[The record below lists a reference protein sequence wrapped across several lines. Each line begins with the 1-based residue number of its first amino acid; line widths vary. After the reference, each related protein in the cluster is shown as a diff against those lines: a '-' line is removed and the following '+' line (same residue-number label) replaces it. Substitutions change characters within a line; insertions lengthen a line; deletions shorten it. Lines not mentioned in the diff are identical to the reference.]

1 MTPLARLSTSWA
13 SITSTKASFEIALVS
28 HVPIPHTRIMAQDSV
43 YAHIAAAEFNEEEG
57 LVTST
62 RKGHALPSYD
72 KGHITGWLALSGLTL
87 VWICGLVCI
96 AIASSLFA
104 RQRPYTAV
112 GQTALLPAGSV
123 IIGNQGELYAFLVT
137 AIVTMCTEGTGFVHD
152 ICLRWD
158 LFREGR
164 LRWTTNLRLLS
175 TSRVTHATR
184 TPSNL
189 LYFSTLAL
197 AYTASSQI
205 FVPTAFSASDMGNL
219 EGYELL
225 LGTSASGAALM
236 ILGICFF
243 LQAAIVTWIYLAS
256 RRHIK
261 TWSSNTLTILLAC
274 MSSDSAMA
282 SASDNP
288 KYSSVVSTATRVS
301 HDHILEHQLGP
312 PPCSQPYN
320 RQASL
325 FATRKIAIRRTLCV
339 ISALPVLV
347 LIWAAIVLN
356 AWKRSEAPSSF
367 DSFASGPTKLN
378 QTLQHMMSTD
388 SDTFP
393 AIQPFSVQN
402 DPGSGSSLINAG
414 TTIFVCLI
422 IVFCLQVYLTFA
434 LHCAEVLINSARDQR
449 FWEKAARRMDSKER
463 GAPLNM
469 NVVVSFF
476 ANPSN
481 VILLLAKV
489 VAHWLFNQSL
499 LPIVLFSNSYD
510 IANWQCILTQI
521 CYYGVPTLVLAA
533 VALVLTG
540 IAWYEACRSP
550 KGPQPS
556 TYGHLQTLME
566 LVDEWGSGER
576 LYWGDKGVT
585 SDGLLRRA
593 GTSGNADA
601 VGPVHF
607 DAEYI

>member
-1 MTPLARLSTSWA
+1 
-13 SITSTKASFEIALVS
+13 
-28 HVPIPHTRIMAQDSV
+28 MAQDSV
-43 YAHIAAAEFNEEEG
+43 YAHVAAAEFNEEEG

-62 RKGHALPSYD
+62 RKGYALPSYD
-72 KGHITGWLALSGLTL
+72 KGHITEWLALSGLVL
-87 VWICGLVCI
+87 VWICGIVCI
-96 AIASSLFA
+96 AIGSSLFA

-112 GQTALLPAGSV
+112 GQTARLPAGSV

-137 AIVTMCTEGTGFVHD
+137 ALVTMCTEGTGFVHD

-205 FVPTAFSASDMGNL
+205 FVPTAFSASYLGNL
-219 EGYELL
+219 YGYGLL

-236 ILGICFF
+236 VLGICFF
-243 LQAAIVTWIYLAS
+243 SQAATVTWIYLAS

-274 MSSDSAMA
+274 MSSDSSMA
-282 SASDNP
+282 SASNNP

-301 HDHILEHQLGP
+301 HEHNHILAHRLGP

-325 FATRKIAIRRTLCV
+325 LSTRKIAIRRTLCV

-356 AWKRSEAPSSF
+356 AWKRSEAPNSF
-367 DSFASGPTKLN
+367 DKFASGTTKLN
-378 QTLQHMMSTD
+378 QTLQHLMSTD

-393 AIQPFSVQN
+393 AIKPFSIQTN
-402 DPGSGSSLINAG
+402 PGPAPSLINAG
-414 TTIFVCLI
+414 TTMFVCLI
-422 IVFCLQVYLTFA
+422 LVFCIQVYLTFA

-449 FWEKAARRMDSKER
+449 FWEKAARAMDSKER
-463 GAPLNM
+463 GAPLEM
-469 NVVVSFF
+469 NVVASYLG
-476 ANPSN
+476 NLPN

-489 VAHWLFNQSL
+489 VMHWLFNQSL

-510 IANWQCILTQI
+510 NENWQCILTEI
-521 CYYGVPTLVLAA
+521 CLFGVPTSCLAA
-533 VALVLTG
+533 VAIVLTG
-540 IAWYEACRSP
+540 ITWYEACRSP
-550 KGPQPS
+550 RGPQPS
-556 TYGHLQTLME
+556 TYGHLQTLAE
-566 LVDEWGSGER
+566 LVDEWGGGER

-585 SDGLLRRA
+585 SGGLLRRA
-593 GTSGNADA
+593 GTSGNSDA
-601 VGPVHF
+601 VGPIHF

>member
-1 MTPLARLSTSWA
+1 
-13 SITSTKASFEIALVS
+13 
-28 HVPIPHTRIMAQDSV
+28 MAQDSV
-43 YAHIAAAEFNEEEG
+43 YISIGAEEDG
-57 LVTST
+57 LITGQ
-62 RKGHALPSYD
+62 RKRLPLPPYD
-72 KGHITGWLALSGLTL
+72 KGHMTGWLALSGLVL
-87 VWICGLVCI
+87 VWICGVICI
-96 AIASSLFA
+96 AIGSSLFT
-104 RQRPYTAV
+104 RQRPYIAV
-112 GQTALLPAGSV
+112 GQTARLPAGSV
-123 IIGNQGELYAFLVT
+123 IIGNQGEVYAFLVT
-137 AIVTMCTEGTGFVHD
+137 ALVTMCTEGTGFVHD
-152 ICLRWD
+152 VCLRWD

-205 FVPTAFSASDMGNL
+205 FVPTAFTASYLANL
-219 EGYELL
+219 QGFEMF

-236 ILGICFF
+236 ILGVCFF

-274 MSSDSAMA
+274 MSSDGAMA

-301 HDHILEHQLGP
+301 HEHDHILEHRLGP
-312 PPCSQPYN
+312 PPCSHPCN

-356 AWKRSEAPSSF
+356 AWKRGGDPISF
-367 DSFASGPTKLN
+367 DEFADGPTKLSK
-378 QTLQHMMSTD
+378 TLQHMMETD

-393 AIQPFSVQN
+393 AIQPFSIQI
-402 DPGSGSSLINAG
+402 DPGPAPSLISAG

-422 IVFCLQVYLTFA
+422 LVFCLQAYLTFA

-449 FWEKAARRMDSKER
+449 LWEKAAKKER

-469 NVVVSFF
+469 NVAASFLW
-476 ANPSN
+476 NPPN
-481 VILLLAKV
+481 IFLLVAKV
-489 VAHWLFNQSL
+489 VVHWLFNQSL
-499 LPIVLFSNSYD
+499 LPVVLFSNSYD
-510 IANWQCILTQI
+510 NEEWQCILTQI
-521 CYYGVPTLVLAA
+521 CLFGVPTLCLAA
-533 VALVLTG
+533 VAMVLAV
-540 IAWYEACRSP
+540 ISWYEACRSP
-550 KGPQPS
+550 KGAQPS
-556 TYGHLQTLME
+556 TYGHLQTLTE
-566 LVDEWGSGER
+566 LVDEWGNGKR

-593 GTSGNADA
+593 GTSGNTHAI
-601 VGPVHF
+601 GPIHF

>member
-1 MTPLARLSTSWA
+1 MGQ
-13 SITSTKASFEIALVS
+13 I
-28 HVPIPHTRIMAQDSV
+28 SV
-43 YAHIAAAEFNEEEG
+43 YTHVGAAQLNEEEG
-57 LVTST
+57 LVTGQ

-87 VWICGLVCI
+87 VWISGVVCI
-96 AIASSLFA
+96 AVASSLFA

-112 GQTALLPAGSV
+112 GQTARLPAGSV
-123 IIGNQGELYAFLVT
+123 IIGNQGEVYAFLVT
-137 AIVTMCTEGTGFVHD
+137 ALVTMCTEGTGFVHD
-152 ICLRWD
+152 VCLRWD

-164 LRWTTNLRLLS
+164 LGWTTNLRLLS

-205 FVPTAFSASDMGNL
+205 FVPTAFTASYMANL
-219 EGYELL
+219 QGFGML

-274 MSSDSAMA
+274 MSSNSAMA

-301 HDHILEHQLGP
+301 HEHDHILEHRLGP
-312 PPCSQPYN
+312 PPCSHPCN

-339 ISALPVLV
+339 ISALPVLII
-347 LIWAAIVLN
+347 IWAAIVLN
-356 AWKRSEAPSSF
+356 AWKRSEAPISF
-367 DSFASGPTKLN
+367 DEFASGPTKLN
-378 QTLQHMMSTD
+378 KTLQHMMVTD

-393 AIQPFSVQN
+393 AIQPFSIQN
-402 DPGSGSSLINAG
+402 NPGSAPSLINAG
-414 TTIFVCLI
+414 TTMFICLT
-422 IVFCLQVYLTFA
+422 IVFCLQIYLTFA
-434 LHCAEVLINSARDQR
+434 LHCSEVLINSARDQR
-449 FWEKAARRMDSKER
+449 FWEKAARGMDSKER

-469 NVVVSFF
+469 NVVTSFF
-476 ANPSN
+476 ANHPN
-481 VILLLAKV
+481 VILLLAKI

-499 LPIVLFSNSYD
+499 LPIIVLSNNYD
-510 IANWQCILTQI
+510 NANWQCILTQI
-521 CYYGVPTLVLAA
+521 CYYGVPTLFLAA
-533 VALVLTG
+533 VAIILTG
-540 IAWYEACRSP
+540 VAWYEACRSP
-550 KGPQPS
+550 RGPQPS
-556 TYGHLQTLME
+556 TYGHLQTLTE
-566 LVDEWGSGER
+566 LVDEWGNGER

>member
-1 MTPLARLSTSWA
+1 
-13 SITSTKASFEIALVS
+13 
-28 HVPIPHTRIMAQDSV
+28 MAQDSV
-43 YAHIAAAEFNEEEG
+43 YAYVGAADVNEEEG

-72 KGHITGWLALSGLTL
+72 KGHFTGWLALSGLTL
-87 VWICGLVCI
+87 VWICGVLCI
-96 AIASSLFA
+96 ATASSLFA
-104 RQRPYTAV
+104 RQRAYTAV
-112 GQTALLPAGSV
+112 GQTARLPAGSV
-123 IIGNQGELYAFLVT
+123 IIGNQGEVYAFLVT
-137 AIVTMCTEGTGFVHD
+137 ALVTMCTEGTGFVHD
-152 ICLRWD
+152 VCLRWD

-205 FVPTAFSASDMGNL
+205 FVPTAFTASYMADL
-219 EGYELL
+219 QVSEVL

-288 KYSSVVSTATRVS
+288 KYSSVVSTATRAS
-301 HDHILEHQLGP
+301 HEHDHILEYRLGL
-312 PPCSQPYN
+312 PPCSHPIN

-325 FATRKIAIRRTLCV
+325 FATRKMAIRRTLCV
-339 ISALPVLV
+339 ISSLPVLV

-356 AWKRSEAPSSF
+356 AWKRSGAPISF
-367 DSFASGPTKLN
+367 DEFASGPTKLN
-378 QTLQHMMSTD
+378 KTLQYTILTD
-388 SDTFP
+388 SSSFP
-393 AIQPFSVQN
+393 AIQPFSIQN
-402 DPGSGSSLINAG
+402 DPGPAPSLINAG
-414 TTIFVCLI
+414 TAIFVCLI
-422 IVFCLQVYLTFA
+422 LVFCLQVYITFA

-449 FWEKAARRMDSKER
+449 FWEKAASGMDSKER

-469 NVVVSFF
+469 NVVASYL
-476 ANPSN
+476 ANPPN
-481 VILLLAKV
+481 IILLLAKV
-489 VAHWLFNQSL
+489 IVHWLFNQSL
-499 LPIVLFSNSYD
+499 LPIVIFSNYYD
-510 IANWQCILTQI
+510 NARWQCILTQI
-521 CYYGVPTLVLAA
+521 CLFGVPTLFLAA
-533 VALVLTG
+533 VAIVLTG

-550 KGPQPS
+550 RGPQPS

-593 GTSGNADA
+593 GTSGDADA
-601 VGPVHF
+601 VGPIHF